1 LSKQCKFWDCFENI
15 SPIHTF
21 CGDHFDLLQTGRIDE
36 CPICHRG
43 KFTNSLFC
51 NDCDNKSAEP
61 VNSGQTKLATIHL
74 LAAVDDL
81 ILMIKTDAD
90 TWPADK
96 KKQLDHLQKLANRVR
111 SELKSI

>member
-1 LSKQCKFWDCFENI
+1 MSKQCKFWDCFENI

-21 CGDHFDLLQTGRIDE
+21 CGDHFDLLHTGRIDE

-61 VNSGQTKLATIHL
+61 LNSGQTKLATIHL

-90 TWPADK
+90 TWPTDK
-96 KKQLDHLQKLANRVR
+96 KNQLDHLQKKANRVR